1 MKVVFDD
8 EALDDLRGI
17 FTYIAKDNPRAAND
31 VVKRIFE
38 RTERLAEPELAHMGH
53 PGRDPGTL
61 ELVDAPYI
69 IVYEIFERRGKIVVL
84 SVVHGA
90 RNR

>member
-8 EALDDLRGI
+8 DSLDDLRRI
-17 FTYIAKDNPRAAND
+17 FAYIAKDNPRAATD
-31 VVKRIFE
+31 IIERIFE
-38 RTERLAEPELAHMGH
+38 RIERLAMPVLTYIGH

-69 IVYEIFERRGKIVVL
+69 IVYEVFERRGKVVVL

-90 RNR
+90 RDR